1 MARDCDGGRAGW
13 AGAGAFVARVFDASG
28 GRATAAP
35 EPTRKEKKD
44 SPPRRRRHRTHLIRL
59 AAPPC
64 SRHTFYKWK
73 VGPARARAPPRAR
86 ARRRVRRRRRAKTGP
101 SGKCDRY
108 AAVSERPAETSS
120 HVTEARGAPAWA
132 ARRRASRAPPSAPL
146 ASSATRRDDIPGSTS
161 SPRFAARH
169 PTHDDSFCKMQFSFG
184 IQEGPSGGGIALS
197 SPERG
202 VCGRLRPQ
210 TAPPCSTPLG
220 LSSMRRVTESVVCVA
235 PMGVRQ
241 ARLRWMGARSRLGA
255 PWRHSDK

>member
-1 MARDCDGGRAGW
+1 MKISRDCDGG
-13 AGAGAFVARVFDASG
+13 ARG
-28 GRATAAP
+28 GRARARSLLVRSTRPAAGRRAHRSQH
-35 EPTRKEKKD
+35 EKKKKD
-44 SPPRRRRHRTHLIRL
+44 SLPDGRRHRARLIRL

-101 SGKCDRY
+101 SGRCDRY
-108 AAVSERPAETSS
+108 APVSERPAETSS

-169 PTHDDSFCKMQFSFG
+169 PTHDDSFANCSFPFEIERTVG
-184 IQEGPSGGGIALS
+184 RRHGPL
-197 SPERG
+197 
-202 VCGRLRPQ
+202 
-210 TAPPCSTPLG
+210 
-220 LSSMRRVTESVVCVA
+220 
-235 PMGVRQ
+235 
-241 ARLRWMGARSRLGA
+241 
-255 PWRHSDK
+255 